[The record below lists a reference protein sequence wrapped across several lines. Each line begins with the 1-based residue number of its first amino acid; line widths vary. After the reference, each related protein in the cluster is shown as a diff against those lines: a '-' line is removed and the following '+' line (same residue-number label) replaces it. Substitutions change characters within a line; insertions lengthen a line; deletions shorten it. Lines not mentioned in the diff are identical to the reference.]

1 MVNNFFKNIFIFS
14 LVSIIYSQSPNQ
26 TLNDGKSQL
35 ANGDYEQAEIL
46 FIKALEMDPTFSPAM
61 LELARINLRF
71 GKMKDTQEFLRQAID
86 IDPENQEYR
95 NEFDRINQINTLMSD
110 ASRYM
115 GDADFDNAF
124 ESYRVV

>member
-1 MVNNFFKNIFIFS
+1 MVNNLFKYIYIFS
-14 LVSIIYSQSPNQ
+14 LVSIINSQSPDQ

-35 ANGDYEQAEIL
+35 ANGDYVQAEIL
-46 FIKALEMDPTFSPAM
+46 FKKALEMDPTFSPAM

-95 NEFDRINQINTLMSD
+95 DEFDRINQINTLMSD
-110 ASRYM
+110 AKRYV
-115 GDADFDNAF
+115 DNGSYND
-124 ESYRVV
+124 ESAHLT